1 MPRMLCTTRMPS
13 AALALEKAQVLGS
26 AITDG
31 AGWDV
36 PARLSLCA
44 RGQAKLYG
52 TVGRDDATTMIDVV
66 SGGFGSPCQRTSAA
80 ATAPTH
86 LSRVVWVGE
95 ARAPSGQRIRYAVNG
110 LSDYLRGFHNSTT
123 IVTITECNNS

>member
-86 LSRVVWVGE
+86 LSRVACGSE
-95 ARAPSGQRIRYAVNG
+95 RLAPRPVNVSGMR
-110 LSDYLRGFHNSTT
+110 
-123 IVTITECNNS
+123 

>member
-36 PARLSLCA
+36 PA
-44 RGQAKLYG
+44 GQAKLYG

-95 ARAPSGQRIRYAVNG
+95 ARAPSGNERIRYAVNG